1 MGILVNAKQAAQLVK
16 RDERIVRWHIVA
28 KRDLPAEKVGHAWM
42 IDTDDLE
49 RVPGWHVDRK
59 RLARLAAQPLV
70 AGSSLTVSEQLD
82 ALRQQIDELRALV
95 RALSSSTS
103 AARPS
108 VSPPPTSGSPAP
120 REMQAFSMTYT
131 APAAG
136 GAFRTRAD
144 AGRWLMRHGIN
155 SEGTPKTWPGWR
167 DVALEPRIV
176 LQLALSLYDPANWR
190 IPWRLHRCDDPACVC
205 RELLGE

>member
-1 MGILVNAKQAAQLVK
+1 MGILVNAKQAAQLVN
-16 RDERIVRWHIVA
+16 RDERIVRWHLRT
-28 KRDLPAEKVGHAWM
+28 KRDLPAEKVGHAWL

-82 ALRQQIDELRALV
+82 ALRQQVDELRALV
-95 RALSSSTS
+95 RALSLASVSVSSS
-103 AARPS
+103 ARPA
-108 VSPPPTSGSPAP
+108 VPPPAP
-120 REMQAFSMTYT
+120 REAQAFSMTYT

-144 AGRWLMRHGIN
+144 AGRWLMRHGIH

-167 DVALEPRIV
+167 DVVLEPRAV
-176 LQLALSLYDPANWR
+176 LQLALSLYDPAQWR
-190 IPWRLHRCDDPACVC
+190 ITWRLHRCDDPACVC
-205 RELLGE
+205 RELLGD